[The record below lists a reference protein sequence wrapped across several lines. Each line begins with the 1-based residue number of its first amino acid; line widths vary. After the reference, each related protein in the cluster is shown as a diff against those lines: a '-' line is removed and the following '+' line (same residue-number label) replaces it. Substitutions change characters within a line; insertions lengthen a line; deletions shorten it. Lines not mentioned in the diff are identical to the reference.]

1 MLVSKFIDER
11 VQALLE
17 AEAVGEIAA
26 STSLLQTQSLQ
37 LFKHPENSE
46 WFAII
51 YVIIFEVNI
60 VDEQKQT

>member
-46 WFAII
+46 
-51 YVIIFEVNI
+51 
-60 VDEQKQT
+60 